1 MIPAQSRLAIV
12 VALAGGLAWGQ
23 AASPPEKLFIN
34 CDGPELLRLI
44 PDLAG
49 MNFDASQDGL
59 DALLKSTGE
68 NLGAMLSKLVDLSAA
83 EQIHEIRIEAGMGE
97 AGRRENF
104 RYSIKL
110 TEGQQEQFNELRLDP
125 AGISAARPPD
135 GEFLAIGHFY
145 KLVRYLLP
153 QYRAESSFRY
163 LGRSTTGG
171 RDLLIVVFAQHPDS
185 SGLRS
190 HIGLREG
197 RAALLQGVAWIEAA
211 THRVVRLRADL
222 QGRIEGFPFERLSTD
237 ISFVP
242 VTFVRVPPGR
252 PGTVLWLPAAV
263 TVHAR
268 YAGGEL
274 HSVHRYSDY
283 RFDAPG
289 ENAAGVPSVPAPAD
303 DDAWEL
309 VDRGISLARE
319 NKPSEAIAPLR
330 EALRLNPGMA
340 AAHYYLAAALRDTN
354 NAAGAEAEL
363 REALKQAPDYP
374 IVHNALGV
382 LLLNRGDMPA
392 AVAELRSASQLQPKD
407 AIVHYN
413 LAQALEK
420 TGDQKAAL
428 EEYRTASALAPDNV
442 NFKARYQQ
450 LERPESGTTINVE
463 VRQVLVPV
471 VVTDKAGHYATGLTQ
486 ADFRL
491 FEDGIEQKI
500 SSFSVENAGVP
511 SAAPVPEAFSQPSGE
526 SPAAAAPP
534 SAAPVRR
541 TYLICI
547 DVLHSDFANFV
558 SIRESLLKLFR
569 AEPAGDA
576 QYVVISMGSA
586 MKVVQDVTSDPAV
599 VLHVLDSPDFQKWFS
614 GSRRNSVQ
622 GDLRAFRR
630 ELDEVRA
637 ACDAFQPGCES
648 RKRGLPSQADRIASQ
663 DRIDNLTFLDQ
674 FRALIEQLRRGTGR
688 RTIVLFSDGFQLVP
702 GKQAY
707 ELLGTYFPELLGVS
721 LRTVDRMP
729 ELEPV
734 LHLAAAGNIPVYTI
748 DSRGLYTSPYFDVS
762 NGSPVPRLAGAVQS
776 IMDRNAS
783 EAGDALSE
791 IAAVSGGTFFHNS
804 NDIFAGLQR
813 AFADGRQYYMLAYVP
828 SNSSSDGKFR
838 AISVRVRDAKLV
850 VNAKRGYWATSRSN

>member
-1 MIPAQSRLAIV
+1 MIPAQSRLGIV

-23 AASPPEKLFIN
+23 TASPPEKLFIN

-49 MNFDASQDGL
+49 MSYDASQDGL
-59 DALLKSTGE
+59 HALLKSIGE
-68 NLGAMLSKLVDLSAA
+68 NLSAMLGKLVDLSAA
-83 EQIHEIRIEAGMGE
+83 EQVHEIRMEAGMGE

-110 TEGQQEQFNELRLDP
+110 TPEGQQEQFNELRLDP
-125 AGISAARPPD
+125 ASMSPARPPD

-153 QYRAESSFRY
+153 QYRAQSSFRY
-163 LGRSTTGG
+163 IGRSTTDG
-171 RDLLIVVFAQHPDS
+171 RDLLIIVFAQHPDS
-185 SGLRS
+185 IGLRS

-197 RAALLQGVAWIEAA
+197 RAALLQGVVWIEAA

-242 VTFVRVPPGR
+242 VTFARL
-252 PGTVLWLPAAV
+252 GTVLWLPAAV
-263 TVHAR
+263 TVQAR

-283 RFDAPG
+283 RIDAPG
-289 ENAAGVPSVPAPAD
+289 ENAAGVPAVTAAVD
-303 DDAWEL
+303 DDALEL
-309 VDRGISLARE
+309 VDHGISLARE

-340 AAHYYLAAALRDTN
+340 AAHYYLASALRDTN
-354 NAAGAEAEL
+354 NAGAAEAEL
-363 REALKQAPDYP
+363 REALKLAPDQSM
-374 IVHNALGV
+374 VHNALGV
-382 LLLNRGDMPA
+382 LLLKRGDMPA
-392 AVAELRSASQLQPKD
+392 AVAELRSASELQPKD

-420 TGDQKAAL
+420 AGDQKAAL
-428 EEYRTASALAPDNV
+428 EEYRTASALAPANV
-442 NFKARYQQ
+442 NFKARYEQ
-450 LERPESGTTINVE
+450 LERAESGTTINVE

-471 VVTDKAGHYATGLTQ
+471 VVTDKAGHHATGLTQ

-511 SAAPVPEAFSQPSGE
+511 SPATAALAFSQPLGE

-534 SAAPVRR
+534 KAAPVRR

-558 SIRESLLKLFR
+558 SIRDSLLKLFR

-586 MKVVQDVTSDPAV
+586 MKVVQDVTSDPAA

-614 GSRRNSVQ
+614 GSRGNSVQ

-648 RKRGLPSQADRIASQ
+648 RKRSLPSEADRIASQ
-663 DRIDNLTFLDQ
+663 DRVDNLTFLDQ
-674 FRALIEQLRRGTGR
+674 FRALVEQLRRGTGR
-688 RTIVLFSDGFQLVP
+688 RTMVLFSDGFQLVP

-707 ELLGTYFPELLGVS
+707 ELLATYFPEIIGIS
-721 LRTVDRMP
+721 LRAVDRMP

-734 LHLAAAGNIPVYTI
+734 LHLAAASNIPVYTI

-762 NGSPVPRLAGAVQS
+762 NTSPVPRLAAAVQS

-791 IAAVSGGTFFHNS
+791 IATVSGGTFFHNS

-850 VNAKRGYWATSRSN
+850 VNAKRGYWTSSRSN